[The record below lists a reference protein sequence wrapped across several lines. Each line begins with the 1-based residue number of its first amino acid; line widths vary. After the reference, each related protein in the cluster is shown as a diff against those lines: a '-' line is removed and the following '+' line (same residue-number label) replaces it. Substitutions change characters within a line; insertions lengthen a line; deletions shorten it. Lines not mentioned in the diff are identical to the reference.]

1 MADLSQ
7 RQLEEMVEG
16 RPQNPNVMFYE
27 QATLDHVA
35 STKAGHRIYRK
46 AVFIKVTQPG
56 VTDWTAYKAQPED
69 IRNYPEEY
77 EYFLNNKQGDQVPGV
92 EIIPNLD
99 IAHLQELRDM
109 GLTTIPR
116 LADSQIVP
124 PHLEYA
130 RHSAI
135 AINTV
140 LQEQSNGEEESK
152 QEGEETNRMP
162 QADRSVDPVGIRQPS
177 IQARPGIEDDQAA
190 EGIQEGGRIDH
201 SQSRLIDS
209 FQYDFQIRR

>member
-1 MADLSQ
+1 ADLSQ

-16 RPQNPNVMFYE
+16 KPQNPNVMFYE

-35 STKAGHRIYRK
+35 SKEAGHRVYRK

-56 VTDWTAYKAQPED
+56 VTDWTAYKAQPQD
-69 IRNYPEEY
+69 LRSYPEEY
-77 EYFLNNKQGDQVPGV
+77 EFFLNNKQGDQVPGV

-116 LADSQIVP
+116 LADSKIVP

-135 AINTV
+135 AINAV
-140 LQEQSNGEEESK
+140 LQEQSNGEEESN
-152 QEGEETNRMP
+152 QESEETDNLP
-162 QADRSVDPVGIRQPS
+162 QADRPVNPVSISRPGVQASPS
-177 IQARPGIEDDQAA
+177 IADDKAA
-190 EGIQEGGRIDH
+190 EGLQEGGRIDH
-201 SQSRLIDS
+201 SQGRLIDS